1 MAKNKGKYTDE
12 FGKNYRNRTIASI
25 KAEITERT
33 KIVNEK
39 IKNTDKETLNNSYVK
54 QAIEDLKVLSNS
66 KTKNISANV
75 SGTRTRES
83 LIRQARELKAYEN
96 WDIYSEQGKQELRA
110 RSQKAFN
117 SFKQVKGRENIS
129 ESDWNSFVEALGAL
143 ASGSKKE
150 KVKRKS
156 DSKKEALKRAS
167 ETMYDLISSSKS
179 SNDFVDAW
187 QQASKEGKIRFVDI
201 WKEIEEDKKS
211 GKLNA
216 NTTFQIME
224 EFKKRVSEAGIKK
237 DENEDSLGD

>member
-1 MAKNKGKYTDE
+1 MAKGKEKYVDE

-66 KTKNISANV
+66 KTKKISANV
-75 SGTRTRES
+75 NGTRTRES

-117 SFKQVKGRENIS
+117 SFKQVKGRENIT

-143 ASGSKKE
+143 ASGNKKE
-150 KVKRKS
+150 GV
-156 DSKKEALKRAS
+156 KRAS

>member
-1 MAKNKGKYTDE
+1 MAKNKEKYTDE

-33 KIVNEK
+33 KIVNKK

-54 QAIEDLKVLSNS
+54 QAIEDLKVISNS
-66 KTKNISANV
+66 KGNKIAANV
-75 SGTRTRES
+75 SGARTRES

-143 ASGSKKE
+143 ASGDKKE
-150 KVKRKS
+150 GV
-156 DSKKEALKRAS
+156 KRAS

-201 WKEIEEDKKS
+201 WKEIEADKKS